1 MILSNIIVYGV
12 QNTPSKVKINNS
24 FYDNFVYNDITKV
37 KLKFYFKD
45 NFFKFNDSKIK
56 IKVLKIQYF
65 YIDMTQYNEIDFT
78 WY

>member
-37 KLKFYFKD
+37 KL
-45 NFFKFNDSKIK
+45 
-56 IKVLKIQYF
+56 
-65 YIDMTQYNEIDFT
+65 
-78 WY
+78 